1 MNKLSKKDELGFGD
15 QLILVCRRRDGSVKW
30 ITDTKIDP
38 IGRLGN
44 SMAKTGMVNVAGLL
58 LTDVGGTAFDFVG
71 IGIDNTAESEDHTD
85 LQAETDKKRKTAT
98 GTLEETV
105 FADDTIQLV
114 CTFSSADSLSGSW
127 DVVEAGVFTA
137 ATAGIMLFRKI
148 FTAKPVDWDTGD
160 TLEVTAKCQ
169 MKQGSA

>member
-1 MNKLSKKDELGFGD
+1 MSKKEELGFGD
-15 QLILVCRRRDGSVKW
+15 QIILVCRRKDGSIKW
-30 ITDTKIDP
+30 ETDTKIDP
-38 IGRLGN
+38 IGKLGN

-58 LTDVGGTAFDFVG
+58 LTDIGGTAFDFIG

-114 CTFSSADSLSGSW
+114 CTFSSTDGLSGSW
-127 DVVEAGVFTA
+127 SVQEAGVFTA

-148 FTAKPVDWDTGD
+148 FTAKTCAWDDGD
-160 TLEVTAKCQ
+160 TLELTAKCQ